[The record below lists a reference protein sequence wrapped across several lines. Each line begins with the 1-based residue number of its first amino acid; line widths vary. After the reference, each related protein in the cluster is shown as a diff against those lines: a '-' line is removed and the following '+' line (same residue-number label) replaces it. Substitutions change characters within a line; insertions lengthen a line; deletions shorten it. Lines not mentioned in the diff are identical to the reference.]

1 MQVPGEVLEGFGA
14 DTLLGSQMVLV
25 QIPSEVP
32 RRFSPK
38 KRRKGFAH
46 SRNIVKTIVAFQ
58 N

>member
-46 SRNIVKTIVAFQ
+46 
-58 N
+58 